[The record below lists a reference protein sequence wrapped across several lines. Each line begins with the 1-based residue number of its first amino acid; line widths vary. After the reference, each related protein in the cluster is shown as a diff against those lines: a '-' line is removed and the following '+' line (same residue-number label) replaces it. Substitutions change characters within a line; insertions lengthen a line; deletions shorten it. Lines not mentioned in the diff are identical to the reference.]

1 MKAIVVGCGRTGSAI
16 ALQLSTE
23 GWDVTVVDEQ
33 EEALARL
40 GSRWQ
45 GGFVLGHALDDV
57 VLRRAGIEGADAVAV
72 ATDGDNTNTVVG
84 QAAQLPYGA
93 GTARPPDQVL
103 AVTGDDE
110 DNLVICQIAKEGYGV
125 PKAIARVND
134 PRNQQHFDLLGI
146 TQTVCATTGILGL
159 GEP

>member
-45 GGFVLGHALDDV
+45 GRFVLGHALDDA
-57 VLRRAGIEGADAVAV
+57 VLRRAGIEEADAVAV
-72 ATDGDNTNTVVG
+72 ATDGDNTNIVVG
-84 QAAQLPYGA
+84 QVAQLRYDVSCVVVRVLDPARADFYAARGLRTVCPTQ
-93 GTARPPDQVL
+93 TAISVL
-103 AVTGDDE
+103 ADAVRACRAEAG
-110 DNLVICQIAKEGYGV
+110 A
-125 PKAIARVND
+125 
-134 PRNQQHFDLLGI
+134 
-146 TQTVCATTGILGL
+146 
-159 GEP
+159 